1 MLQVGP
7 SITLL
12 IFLNCRF
19 IENKLYVQF
28 YYKVEQAL
36 LQGEGGRALLYYKA
50 GQVLLQVLLSGTAFL
65 HYKMWQVT
73 LQSRE
78 SITKWGYYDKVG
90 QYNLHVDRLGK
101 SSLRIPKKLNFCYNH
116 KEE

>member
-19 IENKLYVQF
+19 IKNKLYVQF

-65 HYKMWQVT
+65 YYKMWQVT

-78 SITKWGYYDKVG
+78 SITKRGYYDKVG